1 MRFTEWNSKK
11 SKEYRYFREKGQ
23 RYNDQQENDRHRQDQ
38 NDSTQDRHNRR
49 QNENDLDMEDANP
62 IMKNSPKKNQKWNQT
77 KMNQTTPRVSTK
89 TQHLI
94 HPIAGKPRLPKTKN
108 KLINLNVSIPN
119 NPQTQGKQGNEQ
131 QKQMNQADKFLLIDL
146 TPKKVSH
153 EHPHPSI

>member
-119 NPQTQGKQGNEQ
+119 NPQTQLITKQEV
-131 QKQMNQADKFLLIDL
+131 KWKTISPISPAAKY
-146 TPKKVSH
+146 PKIEKNSRRRNK
-153 EHPHPSI
+153 SRQ